1 MFLSS
6 LLHCLLRLDRKHV
19 ATHCVQWRAL
29 TGAAAVTA
37 LRQFYFAVHPDFFTH
52 YPREREVNENSLKRL
67 NGYLE
72 NLQKPGSVSVQ
83 PVKLTFYV
91 RDTKG
96 SSAVHPDVLYSG
108 FRPVTFT
115 LQTNDVLSTIT
126 NILKSCS
133 LPVEHVQA
141 SEETWKTGPRGGV
154 PFFRPIR
161 WHKSY
166 YAFTG
171 LRDPEDE
178 LQQIKTV
185 EPTLSLW
192 LQGNEPKATSK
203 YAASLP
209 RREELERLKKE
220 LCLEFCLEDIRWQR
234 SWGVA
239 HRCSQLQSLNRLSQQ
254 NRDTLIKLKGLT
266 VVFADQSGMNTCGH
280 VLLGTMDVHF
290 QWTKLLQ
297 RLPSYYSLLQQTEW
311 LKERVSLILGGA
323 LVTHAETLGPVQP
336 IAEYYSTLNTFYKHL
351 MSKRIIVH
359 PRSLEGLAMILDSDR
374 SSPCLHQRG
383 HFIIPTETD
392 PVKLQSFLQS
402 HVPEARQR
410 CLLTKELQAEEEAI
424 LNLCVHSLSLRSLSK
439 EPSVSSSQL
448 VLCCRRLLDQHP
460 SLLQGLH
467 VRIAHFY
474 SVLQDGDL
482 CIPWDW
488 KS

>member
-1 MFLSS
+1 MA
-6 LLHCLLRLDRKHV
+6 V
-19 ATHCVQWRAL
+19 PGMGWVVQ
-29 TGAAAVTA
+29 
-37 LRQFYFAVHPDFFTH
+37 
-52 YPREREVNENSLKRL
+52 
-67 NGYLE
+67 
-72 NLQKPGSVSVQ
+72 
-83 PVKLTFYV
+83 
-91 RDTKG
+91 
-96 SSAVHPDVLYSG
+96 
-108 FRPVTFT
+108 
-115 LQTNDVLSTIT
+115 
-126 NILKSCS
+126 
-133 LPVEHVQA
+133 
-141 SEETWKTGPRGGV
+141 
-154 PFFRPIR
+154 
-161 WHKSY
+161 
-166 YAFTG
+166 
-171 LRDPEDE
+171 
-178 LQQIKTV
+178 
-185 EPTLSLW
+185 
-192 LQGNEPKATSK
+192 KA
-203 YAASLP
+203 
-209 RREELERLKKE
+209 LERLVCDTCRE
-220 LCLEFCLEDIRWQR
+220 CLVATVPSVRFKQAFMLLSIKNLGGLQIPSDGWVVRKALERLVCDTCRECLVATVPSVRFKQAFMLLSIKNLGGLQIPSDALERFSHHPAGRSFFSATFWSDADRGRTDDLVGYRSNRDSGRTRTERTAFRHHHCAERSRPPGWQR

-239 HRCSQLQSLNRLSQQ
+239 HRFSQLQSLNRLPQQ

-266 VVFADQSGMNTCGH
+266 VVFADQSGMNACGH

-336 IAEYYSTLNTFYKHL
+336 IAEYYSTLNTFYKCL

-359 PRSLEGLAMILDSDR
+359 PRSLQGLAMILDSDC